1 MNDDNNH
8 QGRRSFLAE
17 MEPYFERNEFQTVL
31 GLAQERLNRIP
42 DDLDSR
48 IAICRVWLQ
57 QGRIDEVRDML
68 GEMED
73 ILSGLSH
80 LYACMG
86 DLYTKKGLE
95 SEAEMFYRKFT
106 ALSPQPPQTL
116 ALEARLREM
125 GRLAEANQE
134 ELETEDGEDSD
145 VPSDFGTVT
154 LAELYIRQGHLR
166 MAEEML
172 EKITGR
178 DPGNERAEGLLKD
191 VRARLGAKEDGRKNA
206 GVMVE
211 LSRWLDNI
219 GNLHRHAA

>member
-1 MNDDNNH
+1 MNEENNN

-17 MEPYFERNEFQTVL
+17 MEQYFERNEPQTVL
-31 GLAQERLNRIP
+31 NLAQERLKRIP

-86 DLYTKKGLE
+86 DLYIKRGLE
-95 SEAEMFYRKFT
+95 SEAEMFYRKFN
-106 ALSPQPPQTL
+106 ALNPLSPQAPD
-116 ALEARLREM
+116 LEARLRTM
-125 GRLAEANQE
+125 GELAEANQD
-134 ELETEDGEDSD
+134 ELVKEDSED
-145 VPSDFGTVT
+145 TDMSPDFGTVT
-154 LAELYIRQGHLR
+154 LAELYIRQGHFR

-191 VRARLGAKEDGRKNA
+191 VRARLGAEERGRKNA
-206 GVMVE
+206 GLMVE
-211 LSRWLDNI
+211 LARWLDNI
-219 GNLHRHAA
+219 GNLRRHAA